1 MVRKEFSELKGFI
14 KRVKAKYR
22 DSKIILFGSRA
33 RNEHLEDSDYDFI
46 IISERFSGMHFADR
60 IEQIQS
66 LWTSHADVEP
76 LCYTPKE
83 FDEKKSEIG
92 IVNEAAREGI
102 VLA

>member
-1 MVRKEFSELKGFI
+1 MVRKEFGELEGFI

-33 RNEHLEDSDYDFI
+33 RGEHLEDSDYDFI
-46 IISERFSGMHFADR
+46 IISQKFTGIGFADR

-66 LWTSHADVEP
+66 LWTRHADVEP
-76 LCYTPKE
+76 LCYTPEE
-83 FDEKKSEIG
+83 FNEKKGEIG
-92 IVNEAAREGI
+92 IVKEAARQGI